1 MSERATE
8 AISGYYAQLSLM
20 SQHNAMGK
28 GGLDQEFIWMAWA
41 LTRQSE
47 RASARMHA
55 NFFLTIFT
63 IGWSVGRLVEG
74 LMLACMHA
82 ISGTQASWLGS
93 DEIATA
99 DDCSN
104 MMG

>member
-20 SQHNAMGK
+20 RQHNAMGK

-47 RASARMHA
+47 RASARTHA
-55 NFFLTIFT
+55 FFFLTIFT
-63 IGWSVGRLVEG
+63 IGWLVEG

-82 ISGTQASWLGS
+82 ISGTQAGWLGS